1 MARARTT
8 KNPASP
14 AAAPPAA
21 TAAATA
27 AAAPTAD
34 LSDAE
39 ALDLRNRAE
48 ELRDLIRYHNRLYYT
63 KDEPEIGDSEWDQLF
78 HELKSIEDR
87 YPQFQTADSPTQQIG
102 APPETTFDVVEHREP
117 MLSLSNVFDGD
128 GLREWHR
135 RASELANVDDF
146 AMVTEP
152 KIDGLAMALV
162 YENGRLIR
170 AATRGNGR
178 HGENV
183 TPNIMTIRTVPH
195 QLQGK
200 PPPLF
205 EVRGEVYMPGSGFE
219 AMNRAI
225 EEENVELLAE
235 GRATKRLFA
244 NPRNAAAGAVR
255 QKDPAITRTRPL
267 AIGIYQLGWSD
278 SPSPDTHWETLQWL
292 ADFGLPTAPR
302 AALQEGIDACVA
314 ACEAWVGQR
323 RGLDFDIDGVVVKVD
338 DFAIQR
344 QLGIVGRDPRWA
356 TAYKFPPQ
364 EATTKLLKI
373 AINVGRTGAL
383 NPFAILDPVRV
394 GGVMVRQATLH
405 NEDDINRKDIRE
417 RDTVVVRRAGE
428 VIPQVVGPV
437 LDRRPKNSKPFQM
450 VTRCPVSG
458 DVAVRPEGEA
468 TTFCPNPVCPAVV
481 RRTVDLFV
489 SRGAADIE
497 GLGEKL
503 VWELFES
510 GLIEDAG
517 DIYALPDKRDELLAL
532 ERMGEKRVDNL
543 VAAIEAS
550 RARPFAA
557 ILFGLGIRHVGYE
570 VAGMLAQHFGG
581 MTALQ
586 KASVEEI
593 AEIEGVGP
601 VIGASVVA
609 WFAHER
615 NQQIVAK
622 LGEAGV
628 RMKETA
634 GAAREGPLA
643 GEQYVVT
650 GRLESMS
657 RNEVESAL
665 KRLGAKVGSGV
676 SKKTTALI
684 AGAEAGSKLAKAEK
698 AGTPVWDEKQ
708 LLALL
713 AEHGMAAGS
722 AGG

>member
-1 MARARTT
+1 MVRTRKT
-8 KNPASP
+8 KKRTP
-14 AAAPPAA
+14 A
-21 TAAATA
+21 TAVEAT
-27 AAAPTAD
+27 APTAN

-39 ALDLRNRAE
+39 TLDLRNRAE
-48 ELRDLIRYHNRLYYT
+48 ELRDLIRYHNRLYYA
-63 KDEPEIGDSEWDQLF
+63 KDEPEISDPDWDELF
-78 HELKSIEDR
+78 QELRSIEKR
-87 YPQFQTADSPTQQIG
+87 YPQFQTTDSPTQQVG
-102 APPETTFDVVEHREP
+102 APETTFDVVQHREP
-117 MLSLSNVFDGD
+117 MLSLGNVFDGE

-152 KIDGLAMALV
+152 KIDGLAIALV
-162 YENGRLIR
+162 YENGKLIR
-170 AATRGNGR
+170 AATRGDGR

-183 TPNIMTIRTVPH
+183 TPNILTIQTLPH
-195 QLQGK
+195 QLKRK
-200 PPPLF
+200 PPTLF

-225 EEENVELLAE
+225 EEENLQLLAE
-235 GRATKRLFA
+235 GRPTKRLFA

-255 QKDPAITRTRPL
+255 QKDPAITRSRPL

-278 SPSPDTHWETLQWL
+278 GPSPATHWETLDWL
-292 ADFGLPTAPR
+292 ADFGLPTAPL
-302 AALQEGIDACVA
+302 ATLQKSIDPCVA
-314 ACEAWVGQR
+314 TCEVWVGKR
-323 RGLDFDIDGVVVKVD
+323 DGLDFDIDGVVVKIN

-344 QLGIVGRDPRWA
+344 QLGVVGRDPRWA

-364 EATTKLLKI
+364 EATTKLLEI

-383 NPFAILDPVRV
+383 NPFAKLEPVRV

-417 RDTVVVRRAGE
+417 GDTVVVRRAGE

-437 LDRRPKNSKPFQM
+437 LDRRTKESKPFEM
-450 VTRCPVSG
+450 LERCPVSN
-458 DVAVRPEGEA
+458 DIAVRPEGEA
-468 TTFCPNPVCPAVV
+468 RYFCPNPVCPAVV
-481 RRTVDLFV
+481 RRTMDLFV

-503 VWELFES
+503 IWELFEN

-517 DIYALPDKRDELLAL
+517 DIYALPDKRNDLLAL

-543 VAAIEAS
+543 IAAIEAS
-550 RARPFAA
+550 KTRTFAA
-557 ILFGLGIRHVGYE
+557 ILFGLGIRHVGFE
-570 VAGMLAQHFGG
+570 VAGMLARHFGA
-581 MTALQ
+581 MATLQ
-586 KASVEEI
+586 TASVEEI

-601 VIGASVVA
+601 VIGESVVA

-615 NQQIVAK
+615 NQQIVTK
-622 LGEAGV
+622 LGKAGL
-628 RMKETA
+628 RLTEEG

-676 SKKTTALI
+676 TKKTTALI
-684 AGAEAGSKLAKAEK
+684 AGEEAGSKLAKAEK
-698 AGTPVWDEKQ
+698 SGTPIWDEKQ

-713 AEHGMAAGS
+713 ARYE
-722 AGG
+722 